1 MNERDLSH
9 NLLMA
14 HMCIKSANECLKT
27 IYEFRDK
34 IDNKEFIEVIKQVK
48 PKLSYFNGVIDKT
61 LLASPNFKGKHWDE
75 VEEKS
80 FEILDLINEEIRK
93 L

>member
-75 VEEKS
+75 IEES
-80 FEILDLINEEIRK
+80 CYITLENLNNEIKQL
-93 L
+93 

>member
-1 MNERDLSH
+1 
-9 NLLMA
+9 MA

-48 PKLSYFNGVIDKT
+48 PKLNYFNGVIDKT
-61 LLASPNFKGKHWDE
+61 LLASPTFKSKHWDE

>member
-48 PKLSYFNGVIDKT
+48 PKLSFFNNAVDRA
-61 LLASPNFKGKHWDE
+61 LLASPEFKSKHW
-75 VEEKS
+75 EEL
-80 FEILDLINEEIRK
+80 EEECYQILEKLNEEIK
-93 L
+93 QL

>member
-1 MNERDLSH
+1 
-9 NLLMA
+9 MA

-48 PKLSYFNGVIDKT
+48 PKLNYFNGVIDKT
-61 LLASPNFKGKHWDE
+61 LLASPNFKSKHWE
-75 VEEKS
+75 QIEES
-80 FEILDLINEEIRK
+80 CFETLDNLNNEIK
-93 L
+93 QL

>member
-48 PKLSYFNGVIDKT
+48 PKLSYFNEVIDRA
-61 LLASPNFKGKHWDE
+61 LLASPAFKGKHWE
-75 VEEKS
+75 QIEES
-80 FEILDLINEEIRK
+80 CFETLDNLNNEIK
-93 L
+93 QL